1 MNDKIP
7 FLSTPLPEDIERY
20 IHAGFL
26 RQASALIDRRLETLS
41 SAADLPL
48 KNRLELE
55 KFRLRQ
61 LPDEFPYSYS
71 EALSLVRRS
80 IPTSRR
86 MNFRRLKRT
95 EGLIFS
101 L

>member
-61 LPDEFPYSYS
+61 NFLTLILKPSPSSAVLF
-71 EALSLVRRS
+71 
-80 IPTSRR
+80 PTSRR
-86 MNFRRLKRT
+86 MHFRRLKRT

>member
-48 KNRLELE
+48 KSRLELE

-61 LPDEFPYSYS
+61 LPDEFPYS
-71 EALSLVRRS
+71 
-80 IPTSRR
+80 
-86 MNFRRLKRT
+86 
-95 EGLIFS
+95 
-101 L
+101 